1 MDHNLHKQLDYL
13 LPDSMSLGLR
23 LSYRIQEDLITLL
36 NGRDVDS
43 ETVTS
48 VCQIVVNHFKE
59 QLPRPRT
66 HLGKSRQRQDQMER
80 EILSLYEDECESH
93 NDDGLCITDPS
104 DRNYRM

>member
-1 MDHNLHKQLDYL
+1 MYHKQKP
-13 LPDSMSLGLR
+13 LPVGTTFATDSMSSGSR
-23 LSYRIQEDLITLL
+23 LSHQIQEDLIALL
-36 NGRDVDS
+36 DERDVDS

-80 EILSLYEDECESH
+80 EILSLYEGESY
-93 NDDGLCITDPS
+93 GS
-104 DRNYRM
+104 

>member
-48 VCQIVVNHFKE
+48 VCQLVVNHFKE

-80 EILSLYEDECESH
+80 EILSLYEGESYE
-93 NDDGLCITDPS
+93 S
-104 DRNYRM
+104 